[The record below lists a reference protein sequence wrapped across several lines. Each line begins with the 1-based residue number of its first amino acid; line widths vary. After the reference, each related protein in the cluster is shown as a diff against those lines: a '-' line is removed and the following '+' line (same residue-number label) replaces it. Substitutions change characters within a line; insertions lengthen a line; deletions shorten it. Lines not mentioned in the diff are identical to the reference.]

1 MLKWYPQWGSNP
13 RPRALPLCSACCYST
28 HVTRSSPCVDRWRDA
43 DKSQFPTWALAMRIV
58 GSWTPN
64 SAAAERVF
72 SLLKAMFGDEQ
83 LSALVDMIETALA
96 LKYNER
102 KVG

>member
-1 MLKWYPQWGSNP
+1 
-13 RPRALPLCSACCYST
+13 
-28 HVTRSSPCVDRWRDA
+28 
-43 DKSQFPTWALAMRIV
+43 MRIV

-83 LSALVDMIETALA
+83 LSTLVDMIETALA

-102 KVG
+102 KVGSVGTAFEGVAFPGVSTKWDVSLSISHAKG